1 MNSIQ
6 VRQAVF
12 ADLEALSG
20 IFDQYRIFQGKSSDI
35 EAASAFLKARF
46 DHGESVIFLA
56 EEHCSA
62 VGMAQLFPIYSSVS
76 LARVFILNDLFVT
89 QAGRRKGVAT
99 TLLAQVEEYARSNQ
113 AARISLNV
121 AQDNLDGQALYE
133 SRGWCKDSEFF
144 MYHRYPTRT

>member
-1 MNSIQ
+1 MNSTQ

-12 ADLEALSG
+12 ADVEVLSE
-20 IFDQYRIFQGKSSDI
+20 IFDQYRVFQGKSSDI
-35 EAASAFLKARF
+35 EAASDFLKARF

-56 EEHCSA
+56 EVKGTA

-76 LARVFILNDLFVT
+76 LARVYILNDLFVV

-99 TLLAQVEEYARSNQ
+99 KLLSKIEEYARSNQ

-121 AQDNLDGQALYE
+121 AQDNLSAQALYQA
-133 SRGWCKDSEFF
+133 SGWCKDSEFF
-144 MYHRYPTRT
+144 MYHRYPCSK